1 MNGPPQI
8 TVRAIVLGAL
18 TVAANFY
25 YIVNVGERLDIGS
38 YVHSQFPMATFM
50 PFVLWLFLNTALRAL
65 WPRVALS
72 RGEMLTLFSML
83 WVVGTIPQLGWMT
96 YWTSIVGA
104 PSYFATAENQWEEL
118 FFDYLPWHV
127 FANASPR
134 VVDPFWF
141 GLSEGASIPW
151 DGWIGAIGQWLG
163 VSMGM
168 VVFGFCLIALFHK
181 QWVEAEKLTF
191 PLAQM
196 PLDLTQGFE
205 GKRWPE
211 LFCKPVFW
219 IGFALVFLP
228 ILYNIAT
235 YFALGLPPIEFYWK
249 FYDLNLTPDFFLTV
263 RILPLIMAVTY
274 LCPVDI
280 LGSMIFFHLLAA
292 LKIALM
298 KRTGFSIGG
307 FAVGAAGQQPEAQ
320 NIIYMESYGALVFI
334 GLWSIWLARRHLRQV
349 WHQVRTG
356 QGEPRQVALYRLALA
371 GLILSALSVIGWGVQ
386 LGMSLPVAIGG
397 FLLMTLTY
405 FVIAKLVAATG
416 FAYLLPNKPHIKG
429 DSFLIELVGS
439 AFQSPRS
446 LVAFKVFTSNAF
458 FGTFRIPAWPA
469 LPHCFRL
476 FSLERQPGRLTAMVL
491 IAFPI
496 GFVVLAVETISLAY
510 EGRWPDFPRRQG
522 QLDLRR
528 YGLSAQQSHAA
539 RPEQVGGVV
548 LRLWRSRAHR
558 PAARL
563 FPLVP
568 PPSHRPGLPAH
579 VRSPPLLVQSVHRV
593 DCQNNPAALRRGQ
606 GLHRR
611 QTPVLRSCHRLCGR
625 SNFFYDSG
633 SDLVPGG
640 GTQHA
645 RMVMANHRKPT

>member
-1 MNGPPQI
+1 MSGSPQI
-8 TVRAIVLGAL
+8 TARAIVLGIL
-18 TVAANFY
+18 TIAANFY
-25 YIVNVGERLDIGS
+25 YIVNVGQRLGIGS

-50 PFVLWLFLNTALRAL
+50 PFVLWLFLNTALKAL
-65 WPRVALS
+65 WPRLALS
-72 RGEMLTLFSML
+72 RGELLTLFSML
-83 WVVGTIPQLGWMT
+83 WIVGTIPQLGWMT
-96 YWTSIVGA
+96 YWTSIMGS
-104 PSYFATAENQWEEL
+104 PSYFATAENQWEETL
-118 FFDYLPWHV
+118 FHYLPWHV
-127 FANASPR
+127 FANPSPR
-134 VVDPFWF
+134 VIDPFWF
-141 GLSEGASIPW
+141 GLPEGGSIPW

-181 QWVEAEKLTF
+181 QWAEAEKLTF

-196 PLDLTQGFE
+196 PLDLTRGFE
-205 GKRWPE
+205 DKQRPE
-211 LFCKPVFW
+211 LFHKPVFW

-235 YFALGLPPIEFYWK
+235 YFALGLPPVEFYWK
-249 FYDLNLTPDFFLTV
+249 FYDLHLTPDFFLTV

-280 LGSMIFFHLLAA
+280 LGSLIFFHLLAA
-292 LKIALM
+292 LKIAIM

-349 WHQVRTG
+349 WHQVCSG

-386 LGMSLPVAIGG
+386 LGMSLPVAIGA

-496 GFVVLAVETISLAY
+496 GFVVLAIETISLAY
-510 EGRWPDFPRRQG
+510 DGGGLLFLGGKANWIFQDMVYLLNNPMLPDPGKWAVWLFGFGEAALIALLRGYFHWFPFHPIGLAFQHTFG
-522 QLDLRR
+522 LRLYWFSLFIVWIVKITLLR
-528 YGLSAQQSHAA
+528 YGGTGAYRAGKPLFYGLAIGY
-539 RPEQVGGVV
+539 VIGVIFSMV
-548 LRLWRSRAHR
+548 VDLIWFPAEGHR
-558 PAARL
+558 M
-563 FPLVP
+563 
-568 PPSHRPGLPAH
+568 HGW
-579 VRSPPLLVQSVHRV
+579 
-593 DCQNNPAALRRGQ
+593 
-606 GLHRR
+606 
-611 QTPVLRSCHRLCGR
+611 
-625 SNFFYDSG
+625 
-633 SDLVPGG
+633 
-640 GTQHA
+640 
-645 RMVMANHRKPT
+645 

>member
-1 MNGPPQI
+1 MNGLPQI

-18 TVAANFY
+18 TIAANFY
-25 YIVNVGERLDIGS
+25 YIVNVGQRLGIGS

-163 VSMGM
+163 VSMAM

-249 FYDLNLTPDFFLTV
+249 FYDFHATPDFFLTV
-263 RILPLIMAVTY
+263 RVLPLIMAVTY

-349 WHQVRTG
+349 WHQVRSG

-371 GLILSALSVIGWGVQ
+371 GLILSGLSVIGWGVQ
-386 LGMSLPVAIGG
+386 LGMSLPVSIGG

-510 EGRWPDFPRRQG
+510 EGGGLIFLGGKANWIFEDMVYLLNNPMLPDLNKWAVWFFGFGEAALIALLRGYFHWFPLHPIGLAFQHTFG
-522 QLDLRR
+522 LRLYWFSLFIVWVVKIILLR
-528 YGLSAQQSHAA
+528 YGGVKAYIAGKPLFYGLAIGY
-539 RPEQVGGVV
+539 VVGVV
-548 LRLWRSRAHR
+548 FSMVVDLIWF
-558 PAARL
+558 PAEGH
-563 FPLVP
+563 
-568 PPSHRPGLPAH
+568 SMHGW
-579 VRSPPLLVQSVHRV
+579 
-593 DCQNNPAALRRGQ
+593 
-606 GLHRR
+606 
-611 QTPVLRSCHRLCGR
+611 
-625 SNFFYDSG
+625 
-633 SDLVPGG
+633 
-640 GTQHA
+640 
-645 RMVMANHRKPT
+645 

>member
-1 MNGPPQI
+1 MNGMPQI
-8 TVRAIVLGAL
+8 TARAIVLGAL
-18 TVAANFY
+18 TIAANFY
-25 YIVNVGERLDIGS
+25 YIVNVGQRLGIGS

-163 VSMGM
+163 VSMAM

-334 GLWSIWLARRHLRQV
+334 GLWSIWLARRHLREV
-349 WHQVRTG
+349 WHQVRSG

-405 FVIAKLVAATG
+405 FVVAKLVAATG

-476 FSLERQPGRLTAMVL
+476 FSLEQQPGRLTAMVL

-510 EGRWPDFPRRQG
+510 EGGGLIFLGGKANWIFEDMVYLLNNPMLPDLNKWAVWFFGFGEAALIALLRGYFHWFPLHPIGLAFQHTFG
-522 QLDLRR
+522 LRLYWFSLFIVWIVKIILLR
-528 YGLSAQQSHAA
+528 YG
-539 RPEQVGGVV
+539 G
-548 LRLWRSRAHR
+548 SRAYIAGKPLFYGLAIGYVVGVIFSMIVDLIWF
-558 PAARL
+558 PAEGH
-563 FPLVP
+563 
-568 PPSHRPGLPAH
+568 SMHGW
-579 VRSPPLLVQSVHRV
+579 
-593 DCQNNPAALRRGQ
+593 
-606 GLHRR
+606 
-611 QTPVLRSCHRLCGR
+611 
-625 SNFFYDSG
+625 
-633 SDLVPGG
+633 
-640 GTQHA
+640 
-645 RMVMANHRKPT
+645 

>member
-1 MNGPPQI
+1 MPQI
-8 TVRAIVLGAL
+8 TARAIVLGAL
-18 TVAANFY
+18 TIAANFY
-25 YIVNVGERLDIGS
+25 YIVNVGQRLGIGS

-163 VSMGM
+163 VSMAM

-235 YFALGLPPIEFYWK
+235 YFA
-249 FYDLNLTPDFFLTV
+249 
-263 RILPLIMAVTY
+263 
-274 LCPVDI
+274 
-280 LGSMIFFHLLAA
+280 
-292 LKIALM
+292 
-298 KRTGFSIGG
+298 
-307 FAVGAAGQQPEAQ
+307 
-320 NIIYMESYGALVFI
+320 
-334 GLWSIWLARRHLRQV
+334 
-349 WHQVRTG
+349 
-356 QGEPRQVALYRLALA
+356 
-371 GLILSALSVIGWGVQ
+371 
-386 LGMSLPVAIGG
+386 
-397 FLLMTLTY
+397 
-405 FVIAKLVAATG
+405 
-416 FAYLLPNKPHIKG
+416 
-429 DSFLIELVGS
+429 
-439 AFQSPRS
+439 
-446 LVAFKVFTSNAF
+446 
-458 FGTFRIPAWPA
+458 
-469 LPHCFRL
+469 
-476 FSLERQPGRLTAMVL
+476 
-491 IAFPI
+491 
-496 GFVVLAVETISLAY
+496 
-510 EGRWPDFPRRQG
+510 
-522 QLDLRR
+522 
-528 YGLSAQQSHAA
+528 
-539 RPEQVGGVV
+539 
-548 LRLWRSRAHR
+548 
-558 PAARL
+558 
-563 FPLVP
+563 
-568 PPSHRPGLPAH
+568 
-579 VRSPPLLVQSVHRV
+579 
-593 DCQNNPAALRRGQ
+593 
-606 GLHRR
+606 
-611 QTPVLRSCHRLCGR
+611 
-625 SNFFYDSG
+625 
-633 SDLVPGG
+633 
-640 GTQHA
+640 
-645 RMVMANHRKPT
+645 

>member
-1 MNGPPQI
+1 MSTPPQI

-18 TVAANFY
+18 TIAANFY
-25 YIVNVGERLDIGS
+25 YIVNVGQRLGIGS

-50 PFVLWLFLNTALRAL
+50 PFVLWLFINMALRAL
-65 WPRVALS
+65 WPRMALS
-72 RGEMLTLFSML
+72 RGELLTLFSML

-104 PSYFATAENQWEEL
+104 PSYFATAENQWEET
-118 FFDYLPWHV
+118 FFSYLPWHV

-168 VVFGFCLIALFHK
+168 VVFGFCLMALFHK

-205 GKRWPE
+205 DKQRPE
-211 LFCKPVFW
+211 LFRKPVFW
-219 IGFALVFLP
+219 LGFALVFLP

-292 LKIALM
+292 LKIAIM

-320 NIIYMESYGALVFI
+320 NILYMESYGALVFI

-349 WHQVRTG
+349 WHQVCSG
-356 QGEPRQVALYRLALA
+356 EGEPRQVTLYRLALA

-386 LGMSLPVAIGG
+386 LGMSVPVSIGG

-405 FVIAKLVAATG
+405 FVVAKLVAATG

-510 EGRWPDFPRRQG
+510 EGGGLIFLGGKANWIFQDMVYLLNNPMLPDLNKWAVWLFGFGEAALIALLRGYFHWFPLHPIGLAFQHTFG
-522 QLDLRR
+522 LRLYWFSLFIVWIVKIILLR
-528 YGLSAQQSHAA
+528 YG
-539 RPEQVGGVV
+539 G
-548 LRLWRSRAHR
+548 SRAYIAGKPLFYGLAIGYVVGVIFSMVVDLIWFPAEGHR
-558 PAARL
+558 M
-563 FPLVP
+563 
-568 PPSHRPGLPAH
+568 HGW
-579 VRSPPLLVQSVHRV
+579 
-593 DCQNNPAALRRGQ
+593 
-606 GLHRR
+606 
-611 QTPVLRSCHRLCGR
+611 
-625 SNFFYDSG
+625 
-633 SDLVPGG
+633 
-640 GTQHA
+640 
-645 RMVMANHRKPT
+645 

>member
-1 MNGPPQI
+1 MNGLPQI
-8 TVRAIVLGAL
+8 TARAIVLGAL
-18 TVAANFY
+18 TIAANFY
-25 YIVNVGERLDIGS
+25 YIVNVGERLGIGS

-50 PFVLWLFLNTALRAL
+50 PFVLWLFLNMALRAL
-65 WPRVALS
+65 WPRMALS
-72 RGEMLTLFSML
+72 RGELLTLFSML
-83 WVVGTIPQLGWMT
+83 WVVGTIA
-96 YWTSIVGA
+96 VGLDDLLDLNCGGTKLLRHGREPVGRNFLRL
-104 PSYFATAENQWEEL
+104 PSLARLCQC
-118 FFDYLPWHV
+118 
-127 FANASPR
+127 SPR

-163 VSMGM
+163 VSMAM

-249 FYDLNLTPDFFLTV
+249 FYDFNLTPDFFLTV

-349 WHQVRTG
+349 WHQVCSG

-386 LGMSLPVAIGG
+386 LGMSLPVSIGG

-510 EGRWPDFPRRQG
+510 EGSGLIFLGGKANWIFEDMVYLLNNPMLPDLNKWAVWLFGFGEAALIALLRGYFHWFPLHPIGLAFQHTFG
-522 QLDLRR
+522 LRLYWFSLFIVWIVKIILLR
-528 YGLSAQQSHAA
+528 YGGAKAYIAGKPLFYGLAIGYV
-539 RPEQVGGVV
+539 VGVIFSMIV
-548 LRLWRSRAHR
+548 DLIWF
-558 PAARL
+558 PAEGH
-563 FPLVP
+563 
-568 PPSHRPGLPAH
+568 SMHGW
-579 VRSPPLLVQSVHRV
+579 
-593 DCQNNPAALRRGQ
+593 
-606 GLHRR
+606 
-611 QTPVLRSCHRLCGR
+611 
-625 SNFFYDSG
+625 
-633 SDLVPGG
+633 
-640 GTQHA
+640 
-645 RMVMANHRKPT
+645 